1 MKLLTWLG
9 VAIAVCGTVLMS
21 LSERLPGFSTDR
33 VPGWFDQVHWYLL
46 VGISPR
52 PTASPHQADDGSG
65 CAGWLRERVRISC
78 VKEAARVKSSA
89 WVAKVAMNCVSA
101 TFERCYFSTLG

>member
-46 VGISPR
+46 VGI
-52 PTASPHQADDGSG
+52 
-65 CAGWLRERVRISC
+65 LV
-78 VKEAARVKSSA
+78 
-89 WVAKVAMNCVSA
+89 
-101 TFERCYFSTLG
+101 TLGGGLMAQFGRTVSRHARLHRPIKQTTALVARAG